1 MISACVKSKERRKND
16 ERMIMTVE
24 EKEIN
29 REKNNRKKN
38 KNKKSNRV
46 GCI

>member
-1 MISACVKSKERRKND
+1 
-16 ERMIMTVE
+16 MIMTVE